1 MNLILENPSEKLIK
15 AVKAMAKIE
24 NTKVKLKK
32 EKKLTING
40 FMPEFEKKI
49 LKDLEDIKKNPHKY
63 KEHALKGKLKGI
75 RDCHIRPD
83 LILPL

>member
-1 MNLILENPSEKLIK
+1 MNLILENVSEKLIK

-40 FMPEFEKKI
+40 FTPEFEKKI
-49 LKDLEDIKKNPHKY
+49 
-63 KEHALKGKLKGI
+63 
-75 RDCHIRPD
+75 
-83 LILPL
+83 